1 MITPAIRQ
9 NLQLLQGTPMEDGSP
24 SWLLYDNL
32 RNKYFTLG
40 VSAFRML
47 KYWISGVD
55 SKQFIEQAQKKGL
68 DIQED
73 QLNDFIN
80 FLKTNSL
87 ISHNTSEDIQILL
100 NQHNAQKKHWL
111 MSLIHNY
118 LFFKIPLIKPDPF
131 LDKTLHLAKFFSQ
144 KIIRLTIYII
154 GILGVYFVIQ
164 QWDEFLTTFLYFF
177 NWNGLLFYGLALVGV
192 KAIHELGHAYT
203 AKNFGCN
210 VNSMGIA
217 FLVFF
222 PFLYTDNTNAWRLR
236 DHKKRLSINFAG
248 ISTELHLALLATFIW
263 GITGQ
268 GTLKSVAFFVATT
281 GWISSLL
288 INISP
293 FMRFDG
299 YYVFA
304 DYLKIDNL
312 QPRAFALAKW
322 KLRHWIFGFKH
333 KAPEQINKQ
342 KQTLIIVY
350 AWSTWIYRFFLFLGI
365 AFLVYY
371 FAFKLLGIFLFVVEI
386 VWFILLPIFKEIR
399 EWWRLRSNIFL
410 SLQVVRSIFLLGA
423 LAFIIFYPW
432 KSSQKTPA
440 IYQSEKF
447 IEIFPPINSQVQD
460 IFIKEKEFVKK
471 NQKLINLD
479 SPALNSQIEIAQA
492 ELELIQ
498 IKINNALDLE
508 SNRSDLLR
516 LKSERKKIETQIN
529 NLNKIKS
536 SLEIKAPFEGEITT
550 FNNIQKNQWLNED
563 TPILKLIDKR
573 NYQVI
578 AFVSEQDILTLDLT
592 REIRFTPSSTLH
604 ENMVAY
610 ISSISKS
617 PISNFDM
624 YPIVTSIFDGPI
636 AASEAPSGGIQ
647 SEESFYKVTLDLEE
661 ENSAIENK
669 MLGVVNIGIE
679 SKSYF
684 NRFLD
689 FSTATLIRELNF

>member
-40 VSAFRML
+40 VNAFRML

-87 ISHNTSEDIQILL
+87 ISHNTSEDVQILL
-100 NQHNAQKKHWL
+100 HQHNAQKKHWL

-144 KIIRLTIYII
+144 KILRLIIYII

-177 NWNGLLFYGLALVGV
+177 NWNGLLFYGIALVGV

-263 GITGQ
+263 GITDQ

-304 DYLKIDNL
+304 DYLKIENL

-350 AWSTWIYRFFLFLGI
+350 AWSTWVYRFFLFLGI

-371 FAFKLLGIFLFVVEI
+371 FAFKVLGIFLFVVEI
-386 VWFILLPIFKEIR
+386 VWFILLPILREMR
-399 EWWRLRSNIFL
+399 EWWRLRSNIVF
-410 SLQVVRSIFLLGA
+410 SLQVIRSIFLLGA

-460 IFIKEKEFVKK
+460 IFIKEKQFVQKD
-471 NQKLINLD
+471 QKLINLN
-479 SPALNSQIEIAQA
+479 SPALNSQIEIVEA
-492 ELELIQ
+492 ELELIE

-529 NLNKIKS
+529 NLSKIKS
-536 SLEIKAPFEGEITT
+536 SLAIKAPFEGEITT

-578 AFVSEQDILTLDLT
+578 AFVSEQNISLLDLT
-592 REIRFTPSSTLH
+592 KEIRFSPSSTSH
-604 ENMVAY
+604 ENMLTY

-624 YPIVTSIFDGPI
+624 YPMVTSIYDGPI

-647 SEESFYKVTLDLEE
+647 SEQAYYKVTLDLDQRS
-661 ENSAIENK
+661 SAIENK

-684 NRFLD
+684 NRFID